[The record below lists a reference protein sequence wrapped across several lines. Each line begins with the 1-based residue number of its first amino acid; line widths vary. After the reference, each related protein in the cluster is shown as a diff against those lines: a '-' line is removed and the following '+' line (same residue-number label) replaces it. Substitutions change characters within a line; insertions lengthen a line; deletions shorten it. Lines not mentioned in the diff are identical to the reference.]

1 MRSEAMSYDPPK
13 APHKKM
19 EMTKELIVDLKKDKF
34 SHFLDNTLQ
43 ISKVDNPSA
52 TSNNFIANN

>member
-1 MRSEAMSYDPPK
+1 MSYDPPK
-13 APHKKM
+13 AINKKM

-43 ISKVDNPSA
+43 ISKVDNPSI